1 MQNLSRFLV
10 VELLGHRGWVCS
22 TFQDNVKLFSNS
34 VVSAYVPIVVVG
46 HPCCFTF
53 FLTLGTVLE

>member
-1 MQNLSRFLV
+1 MYLG

-34 VVSAYVPIVVVG
+34 VVSAYVPIAAVG
-46 HPCCFTF
+46 RPCCFTF
-53 FLTLGTVLE
+53 FLTLGIVLE